1 MTLKSSGVTSQLTM
15 KHCDIC
21 QRMYDPWM
29 NFCLDDGTLLIDGP
43 SAFMMEVMPT
53 RRPNEF
59 PDEITQVRTALVNWS
74 DPGVVTA
81 VARRSIRKTRAITSI
96 AVLPFVNASVDPD
109 VEYISDGI
117 TEGIINFLSQLPSL
131 RVVARNTMFRYKQ
144 QDVVPQVL
152 AQQLNVQTL
161 LTGRVQRI
169 GDRLC
174 IGTEL
179 VDAASDSQLWGE
191 KFNRRIEDVF
201 EVHEEIAREISQQLS
216 LKLSNKHKKRL
227 AKRRPPNP
235 EAYELYLKGRYYWN
249 KLTGDGF
256 RRSIEFF
263 TQSSEQDGSFGL
275 AYCGLADAYNALGY
289 FNYVPAHEAFP
300 SAKEFAAK
308 ALEIDDTQ
316 AEAHLSLAGV
326 KFLYD
331 WNLQAAEEEF
341 KRALDLNP
349 GYATAHHIYGHY
361 LAALGKFDEAI
372 AQMQHAHTLDPLSL
386 AISCSLGF
394 TFYRARNYQ
403 EAIKHFQSVLD
414 LAPTFPLAHE
424 GLAATY
430 HEMGDY
436 DQAVNEYIEFN
447 GQWPATEELV
457 RVLKDAYA
465 ASGMSGYWRTW
476 IEHCASESRP
486 GFVTSFH
493 IAGAYSHLGETDA
506 AFEWLEK
513 AFEERIV
520 FLVYLKVEPAFDGLR
535 NDPRFPDL
543 LSRLGLEQDCV

>member
-1 MTLKSSGVTSQLTM
+1 M

-21 QRMYDPWM
+21 QKTYDPWM
-29 NFCLDDGTLLIDGP
+29 NFCLDHGTLLRDGP

-53 RRPNEF
+53 RRRSELS
-59 PDEITQVRTALVNWS
+59 DEMTQVRTAVVNS
-74 DPGVVTA
+74 LDPSMVTA
-81 VARRSIRKTRAITSI
+81 MPRRPIRKTRAVTSI
-96 AVLPFVNASVDPD
+96 AVLPFVNAVADTELD
-109 VEYISDGI
+109 YISDGI
-117 TEGIINFLSQLPSL
+117 TEGIINLLSRLPGL

-152 AQQLNVQTL
+152 SQQLNVQAL
-161 LTGRVQRI
+161 LTGRVRRL

-179 VDAASDSQLWGE
+179 VDATSDSQLWGE
-191 KFNRRIEDVF
+191 NFIRRIVDVF

-227 AKRRPPNP
+227 TKRRTPDP

-249 KLTGDGF
+249 KLTADGF

-263 TQSSEQDGSFGL
+263 TQSCEKDSGFGL

-289 FNYVPAHEAFP
+289 FNYVPANEAFP
-300 SAKEFAAK
+300 SAKEFATK

-331 WNLQAAEEEF
+331 WDLQGAQSEF

-372 AQMQHAHTLDPLSL
+372 AQLQHAHTLDPLSV
-386 AISCSLGF
+386 AIGCSLGF

-424 GLAATY
+424 GLGATY

-436 DQAVNEYIEFN
+436 DQACNEFTKFN
-447 GQWPATEELV
+447 GQWPAADGLV
-457 RVLKDAYA
+457 RALKDAYA
-465 ASGMSGYWRTW
+465 ASSMSGYWRTW

-493 IAGAYSHLGETDA
+493 IAGAYSRLGDSNA

-535 NDPRFPDL
+535 NDPRFAEL
-543 LSRLGLEQDCV
+543 LARLRLEQSCV